1 MRHLGEIFILGGMAV
16 IGLYFIVNVIR
27 EIIHCIKDGNWKFI
41 FWSLVFFIML
51 AGVIISVF
59 TN

>member
-1 MRHLGEIFILGGMAV
+1 MRHLGEIFILVGMAV

-27 EIIHCIKDGNWKFI
+27 EIIRCIKDGEWKFI
-41 FWSLVFFIML
+41 FWSLVFFVML